1 MSPNVLHQE
10 LNGRFLEEKGVQLI
24 IKREDLFFP
33 KIPGNKWR
41 KLKYNLAF
49 AQKNGFKHIVSF
61 GGAFSNHLS
70 ALAKAGQL
78 QDIKTTGI
86 VRGEAPKELNAT
98 LLNAKADGM
107 QLQFVDR
114 ASYKKYTHEQ
124 NWTELKSLYPEAY
137 FIPEGGTNM
146 LALKGCAEII
156 SDGIEAFDYLSC
168 PVGTGG
174 TIGGILCALNGQK
187 KVLAFPALK
196 GDFIRKDIDFHTN
209 AYAQVVFNNYTVMDA
224 YHFGG
229 YAKHKPELISFITSF
244 HQVHNIPL
252 DPIYTGKMMYGL
264 FDMIKKDYFPV
275 GSTILAIHTGGLQ
288 GIAGFN
294 QRFGT
299 ELSAV

>member
-1 MSPNVLHQE
+1 MRKNVLFQE

-33 KIPGNKWR
+33 EIPGNKWR

-49 AQKNGFKHIVSF
+49 AQKNGFRQIVSF

-70 ALAKAGQL
+70 ALAKAGQIHS
-78 QDIKTTGI
+78 IKTTGI
-86 VRGEAPKELNAT
+86 VRGEEPKTLNTT
-98 LLNAKADGM
+98 LLNAKANGM

-114 ASYKKYTHEQ
+114 AQYKKYTQEQ
-124 NWTELKSLYPEAY
+124 DWGELQALYPEAY

-156 SDGIEAFDYLSC
+156 SNEKNPFDYLSC

-196 GDFIRKDIDFHTN
+196 GDFIRKDIDLLTN
-209 AYAQVVFNNYTVMDA
+209 AYAQIVFDNYIVMDS

-229 YAKHKPELISFITSF
+229 YAKHKPELLAFISNF
-244 HQVHNIPL
+244 HKAHGIPL

-264 FDMIKKDYFPV
+264 FDLIKKGYFPV
-275 GSTILAIHTGGLQ
+275 GSKIMAIHTGGLQ

-299 ELSAV
+299 ALPAV